1 MHIEYITFATRQE
14 RMAYVARSFSPLLH
28 AGQARVLDVGCDQ
41 AYLRQLLPQAVYTG
55 IDRSPAA
62 DIEQDLEKQPILP
75 FPDKSFDCV
84 LCIDVLEHLDSL
96 HQVFAELIRVSGA
109 HVVISWHNCWVNARR
124 PLARGRGSFSHYGL
138 PPDPPADR
146 HKWFFNIREAEAFVR
161 EQEQRL
167 PFRIEELFVTEK
179 PRPLPL
185 RLLRRLAHP
194 RQSDYL
200 NRYAHTLWS
209 VLQRRD

>member
-1 MHIEYITFATRQE
+1 MHIEYITFAARQE
-14 RMAYVARSFSPLLH
+14 RMAYVARRFAGLLE
-28 AGQARVLDVGCDQ
+28 AGEARILDVGCDQ
-41 AYLRQLLPQAVYTG
+41 AYLRTLCSNAAYTG
-55 IDRSPAA
+55 VDRSPAA
-62 DIEQDLEKQPILP
+62 DIQQDLEKQPILP
-75 FPDKSFDCV
+75 FPDRSFDSV

-124 PLARGRGSFSHYGL
+124 PLARGHGSFSHYGL

-146 HKWFFNIREAEAFVR
+146 HKWFFNISEAEAFVR
-161 EQEQRL
+161 EQERRL
-167 PFRIEELFVTEK
+167 PFRIKELFVTEK
-179 PRPLPL
+179 PRPLPV
-185 RLLRRLAHP
+185 RLLRRLIHP

-209 VLQRRD
+209 VLERRD